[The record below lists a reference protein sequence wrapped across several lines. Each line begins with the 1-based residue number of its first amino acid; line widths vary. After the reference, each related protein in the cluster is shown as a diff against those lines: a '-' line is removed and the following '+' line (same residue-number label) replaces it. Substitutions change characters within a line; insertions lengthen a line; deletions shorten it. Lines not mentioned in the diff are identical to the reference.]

1 MSENDLRKV
10 ENFLLKLIETS
21 AVPLTPEE
29 LVKRGNEKGPLYS
42 EDAIREAVW
51 SLVKS
56 GRVVFKRDW
65 SLEYA

>member
-1 MSENDLRKV
+1 MSENNLRKV
-10 ENFLLKLIETS
+10 EKFLLRLIETS

-29 LVKRGNEKGPLYS
+29 LVKRGGEKGYS

-56 GRVVFKRDW
+56 GQVSFARDW